1 MATGIIDNFNIQH
14 RTANCSLKRKASNAS
29 GASIPK
35 RWFFCA
41 LYRHDK
47 KRRTFRFNEF
57 HVGQGVARSGT
68 ARLLPAPLS
77 EFKLFFL
84 WFAFGKNKTV
94 SVGCWRCA
102 WAGMRN
108 ASEESDHKVCTTFDP
123 SVDRRVMNIRIILC
137 SRFLCL
143 RLVLLLVSSLH
154 LSRREPLTL
163 TTDQLLWPT
172 TNGFRK

>member
-1 MATGIIDNFNIQH
+1 
-14 RTANCSLKRKASNAS
+14 
-29 GASIPK
+29 
-35 RWFFCA
+35 
-41 LYRHDK
+41 
-47 KRRTFRFNEF
+47 
-57 HVGQGVARSGT
+57 
-68 ARLLPAPLS
+68 
-77 EFKLFFL
+77 
-84 WFAFGKNKTV
+84 
-94 SVGCWRCA
+94 
-102 WAGMRN
+102 MRN